1 MFGKKISNN
10 ILINFEFNKNRVLL
24 LFENINTIKTVL
36 ANLITS
42 KTRLRLLVKFFINAA
57 NEGYLR
63 GLATEMHENT
73 NSIRKEL
80 NNLSDAGYIL
90 REEHESKIIY
100 RANKLHPLF
109 SLLQQIVRKHI
120 GLDEII
126 EAIVNRIGEVKRI
139 FLIGDYTKGIDS
151 GIIDIVIE
159 GLVINQDYL
168 EQLKPKIENEIQ
180 KTITF
185 HSTKCYEGDGLL
197 VFEQE

>member
-1 MFGKKISNN
+1 M
-10 ILINFEFNKNRVLL
+10 
-24 LFENINTIKTVL
+24 L

-73 NSIRKEL
+73 NAIRKEL

-90 REEHESKIIY
+90 REEQESKIIY

-109 SLLQQIVRKHI
+109 SLLQQIVRKHV

-126 EAIVNRIGEVKRI
+126 EAIVNRIGEVKRV

-151 GIIDIVIE
+151 GTIDIVIE
-159 GLVINQDYL
+159 GLIINQDYL

-185 HSTKCYEGDGLL
+185 QVVDCYEGNGLL
-197 VFEQE
+197 IFEQE